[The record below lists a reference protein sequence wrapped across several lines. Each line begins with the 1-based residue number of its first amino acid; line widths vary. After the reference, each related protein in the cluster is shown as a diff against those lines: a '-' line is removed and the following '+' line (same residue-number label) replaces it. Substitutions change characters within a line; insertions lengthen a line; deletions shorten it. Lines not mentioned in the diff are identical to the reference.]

1 MPYKPLSKGGL
12 SPELL
17 EKRFQERA
25 TSYRQRNRQHLIFGQ
40 IGMLMAL
47 TLTLGAFNARIS
59 LNESESYVAPD
70 QEIVRM
76 EEMVQTQQI
85 QKPPPPP
92 RPPVPV
98 EVPDDTRLDELELDL
113 DSFLDLDVA
122 VTDMPPPPPAPVVED
137 DEEEIF
143 LVVEQMPVIKG
154 GLKKLYDY
162 VTYPKVAQKSG
173 IEGTVVVKLVVSP
186 EGKPTQPEVIK
197 SVHQILDDAAVEGI
211 MKLEFEPAKQRS
223 RAVAVWISIP
233 VVFDLK

>member
-1 MPYKPLSKGGL
+1 
-12 SPELL
+12 
-17 EKRFQERA
+17 
-25 TSYRQRNRQHLIFGQ
+25 
-40 IGMLMAL
+40 MLMAL